1 MKASKVK
8 PLLIAAILAL
18 CVLCTQRSAR
28 AFDDDYNQKLNGA
41 TLHFR
46 VRGESKTNPY
56 LLILHGGPG
65 YSAFMFYPWGSSL
78 EKKLNVVYLDQRG
91 SGGSE
96 RLKFKSIFAPK
107 PEEVADYTITNLIKD
122 IEAVREYLKVD
133 SWFLLGH
140 SWGGM
145 LGLEYVSAHPKRTI
159 GYIHMDGLL
168 STPLATASI
177 CDEAESKFKPF
188 LESGDSGKK
197 RQADIILKSAK
208 QIRELPNSNPQRFM
222 RALQLA
228 TGPAG
233 LYFAGEQQAGFKKFQ
248 EKIADALKPYNTP
261 QSALIPA
268 QEPSLAL
275 IQTENYL
282 TRDDTPLLAKI
293 IAPVLVLNGKQDGV
307 ISAKIAQ
314 LVHKG
319 IKGSKIEIIE
329 ECGHFPFAE
338 QPEKTTSAILKF
350 VEENDH
356 R

>member
-1 MKASKVK
+1 MKASSIYRF
-8 PLLIAAILAL
+8 LSAALLAL
-18 CVLCTQRSAR
+18 CVLCTQRPAR
-28 AFDDDYNQKLNGA
+28 AFDDDYNQKLNGT

-46 VRGESKTNPY
+46 VRGENKSNPY
-56 LLILHGGPG
+56 LLLLHGGPG
-65 YSAFMFYPWGSSL
+65 YSAYMFYPWGASL

-96 RLKFKSIFAPK
+96 RLKFKSIFAPT
-107 PEEVADYTITNLIKD
+107 PEEVADYTIKNLIKD
-122 IEAVREYLKVD
+122 IEAVREFLKVD
-133 SWFLLGH
+133 AWYVLGH

-145 LGLEYVSAHPKRTI
+145 LGLEYVSVHPKKTI

-177 CDEAESKFKPF
+177 CDAAEAKFKPF
-188 LESGDSGKK
+188 AESEDTGKK
-197 RQADIILKSAK
+197 RQADSILKSAT

-233 LYFAGEQQAGFKKFQ
+233 LYFAGDQQAGFKKFQ
-248 EKIADALKPYNTP
+248 AKIADSLKPYITP

-275 IQTENYL
+275 IQTEKYL

-293 IAPVLVLNGKQDGV
+293 MVPALVLNGKQDGV
-307 ISAKIAQ
+307 ITPKIAEI
-314 LVHKG
+314 VHRG
-319 IKGSKIEIIE
+319 IKGSKLEIIE

-338 QPEKTTSAILKF
+338 QPEQTTRAVLKF
-350 VEENDH
+350 VEESD
-356 R
+356 RR